1 MKKMLQLAALM
12 LTVLAVT
19 VTQGCARGGEG
30 TTFTSPVPTPT
41 AAPQLLPPEEV
52 LQRATE
58 AMSQLTAIQEK
69 RTAKVTFTDGQL
81 LTESELDF
89 QYVAPNKLRLD
100 RKTYSPQEDSTIT
113 TSAILIGNTLYF
125 KPGDGGWV
133 KSTTSSSVRW
143 PSKMYDFSDAYD
155 VAQAGTET
163 LDGELCQIAAFNWG
177 GSAETGSLGWDW
189 QVELYISTESYLI
202 KKMERVGKRTHMF
215 GTGEV
220 GEWTHTDVTLYSDYN
235 APIVIEPP
243 EGGDVPTATPV
254 PLSHTPSANMPIP

>member
-58 AMSQLTAIQEK
+58 AMSQLTAIREK

-100 RKTYSPQEDSTIT
+100 RKTYSPQEDSTMI

-125 KPGDGGWV
+125 KAGDGGWV
-133 KSTTSSSVRW
+133 KSEMRNPILW
-143 PSKMYDFSDAYD
+143 PGNMYDFSDATD

-215 GTGEV
+215 GSGEV

-254 PLSHTPSANMPIP
+254 PLSPTPSANTPIP